1 MIIIVE
7 IVLCSPK
14 NSSPL
19 VYQVLP
25 LIELFFFSCKFD
37 LARNLHSVC
46 YHLSSISVVHMQT
59 FSLYCIPSPLTL
71 SLFSLYIVR
80 VMHFVLFFLLCPLCW
95 PLSLFYYYWI
105 LSPEGSTIY
114 KHRFTVDL
122 SVSSLTLINY
132 FKQQYFLIFKYVI
145 LLNSYFVLHGYY
157 FDCLL

>member
-1 MIIIVE
+1 MIITIVIILIMIIIVE

-46 YHLSSISVVHMQT
+46 YHLSSISVVHIQT

-95 PLSLFYYYWI
+95 PLSLFYSCN
-105 LSPEGSTIY
+105 L
-114 KHRFTVDL
+114 L
-122 SVSSLTLINY
+122 
-132 FKQQYFLIFKYVI
+132 
-145 LLNSYFVLHGYY
+145 LLNTITRGVHDLQASLHSGPLR
-157 FDCLL
+157 FQLNINKLF

>member
-1 MIIIVE
+1 MIITIVIIVIMIIIVE

-14 NSSPL
+14 NSS
-19 VYQVLP
+19 P

-80 VMHFVLFFLLCPLCW
+80 VMHFVLFFLLCPLSVGHY
-95 PLSLFYYYWI
+95 PYFTHVTYY
-105 LSPEGSTIY
+105 
-114 KHRFTVDL
+114 
-122 SVSSLTLINY
+122 
-132 FKQQYFLIFKYVI
+132 
-145 LLNSYFVLHGYY
+145 
-157 FDCLL
+157 C